1 MDPLEIYK
9 KHHKLVHL
17 VYSSRL
23 KIQILLTLLGGNAP
37 LPRLREVTGSTSQ
50 ALIPKIRSLE
60 SLSLI
65 ESINY
70 EYRLTP
76 LGRVIAESVERY
88 IFLIGGFE
96 KHQPFLTTHDLSDI
110 PMEFLRRISDLYQA
124 EVKYDETTDIFFV
137 YRHYMDILKDARYL
151 HGISSAISPVLATFL
166 AEKIAQ
172 GVRVELVVSQS
183 VVDTL
188 KEEPYISNIR
198 GILASGNFILWV
210 RDGSLKLGLTVS
222 DTYVSLGFFKLGTN
236 QYDTSTD
243 LFSNDPAAV
252 AWAENLF
259 EYYRKDAKKLDLAE
273 LLSSK

>member
-1 MDPLEIYK
+1 MDPLEIYE
-9 KHHKLVHL
+9 KHHKLVHR

-23 KIQILLTLLGGNAP
+23 KIQILLTLVGGNAP
-37 LPRLREVTGSTSQ
+37 LSRLREITGSTSQ

-70 EYRLTP
+70 EYHLTP
-76 LGRVIAESVERY
+76 FGSIIAESIEMY
-88 IFLIGGFE
+88 ILLIGGFE
-96 KHQPFLTTHDLSDI
+96 KHQNFLTTHDLSDI
-110 PMEFLRRISDLYQA
+110 PKEFLSRISDLYQA
-124 EVKYDETTDIFFV
+124 EVKYDATTDIFFV

-183 VVDTL
+183 VVDSL
-188 KEEPYISNIR
+188 KQEPYISNIR
-198 GILASGNFILWV
+198 EILDSGNFILWV
-210 RDGSLKLGLTVS
+210 IEGSLKLGLTVS
-222 DTYVSLGFFKLGTN
+222 DTYVSLGFYKLGTS

-243 LFSNDPAAV
+243 LFSNDPTAV
-252 AWAENLF
+252 AWAEDLF
-259 EYYRKDAKKLDLAE
+259 EYYRKDAKKLDLAN
-273 LLSSK
+273 LLG